1 MIRKTVTRFTIIT
14 LVAWACRPAPEPV
27 ATRDTAAAAV
37 EQAKAAGRDLA
48 LSSQNYQRAR
58 FVSDIKQV
66 RAPNPVTKP
75 APVEVVKEGTDSV
88 QVEPIA
94 EPAPV
99 TEPEAPPVT
108 APESTTVIASAPSV
122 PSIIPRDAP
131 MPEAVGNSGAQRG
144 RGRGEDPGGVVG
156 VVIRGGHVGD
166 DHCRPANRPG
176 IPTRIPRFPIHFRI
190 VVR

>member
-1 MIRKTVTRFTIIT
+1 MIRQTVTRFTIIT
-14 LVAWACRPAPEPV
+14 LTAWACSPAPEPV
-27 ATRDTAAAAV
+27 AKRDTAAAAV

-48 LSSQNYQRAR
+48 LSTQNYQRAR
-58 FVSDIKQV
+58 FVSDIEQV

-75 APVEVVKEGTDSV
+75 APVDVVKEGTDSV
-88 QVEPIA
+88 QVEPIP

-108 APESTTVIASAPSV
+108 APDSTTVIASAPSV

-131 MPEAVGNSGAQRG
+131 MPAAVGNSGAQRG

-156 VVIRGGHVGD
+156 VVIRGGMVGD
-166 DHCRPANRPG
+166 DHCRPAGRPG
-176 IPTRIPRFPIHFRI
+176 IPNRIPRFPIHFRI